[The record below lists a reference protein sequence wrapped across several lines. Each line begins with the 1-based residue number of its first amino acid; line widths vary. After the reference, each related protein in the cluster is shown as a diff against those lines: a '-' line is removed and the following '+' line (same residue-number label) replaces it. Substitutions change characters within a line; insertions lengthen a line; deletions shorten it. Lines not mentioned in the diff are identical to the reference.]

1 MSKATDRAEA
11 EQIREV
17 IRLLNLA
24 LASCHESLAQVV
36 HRLERPDED
45 SHRLRPIH

>member
-1 MSKATDRAEA
+1 MSKTSDSAEA

-24 LASCHESLAQVV
+24 LASCHESLAQVA
-36 HRLERPDED
+36 HRLERPEED